1 MPLRFPPFFLVTKR
15 QMATLDTAGFAEL
28 FGTAASDIKDA
39 TRSLIHSHDF
49 SYREIVGDERDKLIL
64 DILKRI
70 ERDQQVIGAEE
81 RREVWHKGWEA
92 NLQEFLK
99 TDFALEAL
107 IPKFIRPGQPVR
119 LNRSFVLP
127 NDPNFELR
135 FVEVVRSWFFEEFFV
150 PFDNLYEFG
159 CGTGFNLVPLA
170 QRFPDKKLFGSD
182 FVQSSVD
189 LVNSIARHYRLNLS
203 ATLFDM
209 IAPSP
214 DYRILPSSAIYT
226 FGAIEQ
232 LASRFESFLGFLL
245 KQKPGL
251 CLHIEPTVELYDD
264 THLIDFLG
272 IKFHR
277 KRGYTEGFLP
287 MLQKLA
293 AEERVEIQRVK
304 RLNFGS
310 LFMEGYSLIVWR
322 PL

>member
-1 MPLRFPPFFLVTKR
+1 
-15 QMATLDTAGFAEL
+15 MATLDTAGFAEL
-28 FGTAASDIKDA
+28 FGIDA
-39 TRSLIHSHDF
+39 GNIRDTTRSLIQRHDF

-64 DILKRI
+64 DVLKRI
-70 ERDQQVIGAEE
+70 DRDQQVIGAEE
-81 RREVWHKGWEA
+81 RKVVWYKGWDA
-92 NLQEFLK
+92 NLKEFLS
-99 TDFALEAL
+99 TNFALEAL

-119 LNRSFVLP
+119 LKRSFVFP
-127 NDPNFELR
+127 NNPDFELR
-135 FVEVVRSWFFEEFFV
+135 FVEVVRSWIFEEFFA

-189 LVNSIARHYRLNLS
+189 LVNSIARQYKLNLS

-209 IAPSP
+209 ISPSP
-214 DYRILPSSAIYT
+214 DYRILPSSAVYT

-232 LASRFESFLGFLL
+232 LASRFERFLGFLL
-245 KQKPGL
+245 TQKPGL

-287 MLQKLA
+287 TLQKLT
-293 AEERVEIQRVK
+293 AEGRVEIQRVK
-304 RLNFGS
+304 RLYFGS

>member
-1 MPLRFPPFFLVTKR
+1 
-15 QMATLDTAGFAEL
+15 MATLDTAGFAEL
-28 FGTAASDIKDA
+28 FGIDAGSIKNA
-39 TRSLIHSHDF
+39 TRSLIQRHDF

-64 DILKRI
+64 DVLKRI
-70 ERDQQVIGAEE
+70 DGDQQVIGAEE
-81 RREVWHKGWEA
+81 RKEVWYKGWDA
-92 NLQEFLK
+92 NLQEFLS

-119 LNRSFVLP
+119 LKRSFVFP
-127 NDPNFELR
+127 KNPDFELR
-135 FVEVVRSWFFEEFFV
+135 FVEVVRSWIFEEFFSR
-150 PFDNLYEFG
+150 FDNVYEFG

-189 LVNSIARHYRLNLS
+189 LVNSIARHYKLNLS

-209 IAPSP
+209 ISPSP
-214 DYRILPSSAIYT
+214 DYCILPSSAVYT

-232 LASRFESFLGFLL
+232 LASRFKSLLEFLL

-287 MLQKLA
+287 ALQKLA
-293 AEERVEIQRVK
+293 AEGRVEIQRVK
-304 RLNFGS
+304 RLYFGS

>member
-1 MPLRFPPFFLVTKR
+1 
-15 QMATLDTAGFAEL
+15 MATLDTAGFAEL
-28 FGTAASDIKDA
+28 FGIDAREIKDN
-39 TRSLIHSHDF
+39 TKSLIQRYDF

-64 DILKRI
+64 DVLKRI
-70 ERDQQVIGAEE
+70 DRDQQIIGAGE
-81 RREVWHKGWEA
+81 RKEVWFKGWDA
-92 NLQEFLK
+92 NLQEFLS

-119 LNRSFVLP
+119 LRRLFVFP
-127 NDPNFELR
+127 NNPDFELR
-135 FVEVVRSWFFEEFFV
+135 FVEVVRSWIFEEFFA
-150 PFDNLYEFG
+150 PLDNIYEFG

-189 LVNSIARHYRLNLS
+189 LVNSIARHYKLNLS

-209 IAPSP
+209 ISP
-214 DYRILPSSAIYT
+214 NSDYRILPSSAVFT

-232 LASRFESFLGFLL
+232 LASRFERFLGFLL
-245 KQKPGL
+245 KQKPAL

-264 THLIDFLG
+264 AHLIDFLG

-293 AEERVEIQRVK
+293 AEGRAELQRVK
-304 RLNFGS
+304 RLYFGS

>member
-1 MPLRFPPFFLVTKR
+1 
-15 QMATLDTAGFAEL
+15 MATLDIAGFAEL
-28 FGTAASDIKDA
+28 FGIDA
-39 TRSLIHSHDF
+39 GNIRDTTKSLIRRHDF

-64 DILKRI
+64 DVLKRTD
-70 ERDQQVIGAEE
+70 RDQQVIGAEE
-81 RREVWHKGWEA
+81 RKEVWHKGWDA
-92 NLQEFLK
+92 NLQEFLS
-99 TDFALEAL
+99 TDFALAAL

-119 LNRSFVLP
+119 LKGSFVFP
-127 NDPNFELR
+127 TSPDFELR
-135 FVEVVRSWFFEEFFV
+135 FVEVVRSWIFEEFFSR
-150 PFDNLYEFG
+150 FDNVYEFG

-189 LVNSIARHYRLNLS
+189 LVNSIARHYKLNLS

-209 IAPSP
+209 ISPSP
-214 DYRILPSSAIYT
+214 DYRILPSSAVYT

-232 LASRFESFLGFLL
+232 LASRFESFVGFLM

-264 THLIDFLG
+264 AHLIDFLG

-293 AEERVEIQRVK
+293 TEGRVEIQRVK
-304 RLNFGS
+304 RLYFGS

>member
-1 MPLRFPPFFLVTKR
+1 
-15 QMATLDTAGFAEL
+15 MATLDTAGFAEL
-28 FGTAASDIKDA
+28 FGIDA
-39 TRSLIHSHDF
+39 GNVRNSTRSLIQRHDF
-49 SYREIVGDERDKLIL
+49 SYREIVGDERDELIL
-64 DILKRI
+64 EVLKRI

-81 RREVWHKGWEA
+81 RKKVWYKGWDA
-92 NLQEFLK
+92 NLQEFLS
-99 TDFALEAL
+99 TNFALEAL

-119 LNRSFVLP
+119 LKRSFVFP
-127 NDPNFELR
+127 NNPDFELR
-135 FVEVVRSWFFEEFFV
+135 FVEVVRSWIFEEFFA
-150 PFDNLYEFG
+150 PFNNVYEFG

-189 LVNSIARHYRLNLS
+189 LVNGIARHYKLNLS

-209 IAPSP
+209 ISPNP
-214 DYRILPSSAIYT
+214 DYRILPSSAVFT

-232 LASRFESFLGFLL
+232 LASRFESFVGFLL
-245 KQKPGL
+245 KQKPAL

-264 THLIDFLG
+264 AHLIDFLG

-287 MLQKLA
+287 MLQALA
-293 AEERVEIQRVK
+293 AEGRVEIQRVK
-304 RLNFGS
+304 RLYFGS
-310 LFMEGYSLIVWR
+310 LFMEGYSLMVWR

>member
-1 MPLRFPPFFLVTKR
+1 
-15 QMATLDTAGFAEL
+15 MATLDTAGFAEL
-28 FGTAASDIKDA
+28 FGVDASDIADI
-39 TRSLIHSHDF
+39 TRSLIQRHDF

-64 DILKRI
+64 DVLKRI

-81 RREVWHKGWEA
+81 RKDVWYQGWDA
-92 NLQEFLK
+92 NLREFLS
-99 TDFALEAL
+99 TDFAAEAL

-119 LNRSFVLP
+119 LKRSFVFP
-127 NDPNFELR
+127 KNPEFELR
-135 FVEVVRSWFFEEFFV
+135 FV
-150 PFDNLYEFG
+150 PFDNVYEFG
-159 CGTGFNLVPLA
+159 CGTGFNLVALA

-189 LVNSIARHYRLNLS
+189 LVNSIARHYKLNLS

-209 IAPSP
+209 ISPSP
-214 DYRILPSSAIYT
+214 DYRILPSSAVYT

-293 AEERVEIQRVK
+293 SEGRVEIQRVK
-304 RLNFGS
+304 RMYFGS

>member
-1 MPLRFPPFFLVTKR
+1 
-15 QMATLDTAGFAEL
+15 MATLDTAGFAEL
-28 FGTAASDIKDA
+28 FGINAGDIRDT
-39 TRSLIHSHDF
+39 TRSLIQRHDF
-49 SYREIVGDERDKLIL
+49 SYREIVGDEHDKLIL
-64 DILKRI
+64 DVLKRI
-70 ERDQQVIGAEE
+70 DCDQQIIGAEE
-81 RREVWHKGWEA
+81 RKEVWHKGWDA
-92 NLQEFLK
+92 NLQEFLS

-119 LNRSFVLP
+119 LKRSFVFP
-127 NDPNFELR
+127 NNPDFELR
-135 FVEVVRSWFFEEFFV
+135 FVEVIRSWIFEEFFAR
-150 PFDNLYEFG
+150 FDNVYEFG

-189 LVNSIARHYRLNLS
+189 LVNSIAQHYKLNLS

-209 IAPSP
+209 ISPNP
-214 DYRILPSSAIYT
+214 DYRILPSSAVFT

-232 LASRFESFLGFLL
+232 LASRFESFVGFLL
-245 KQKPGL
+245 KQKPAL

-264 THLIDFLG
+264 AHLIDFLG

-293 AEERVEIQRVK
+293 AEGRAEVQRVK
-304 RLNFGS
+304 RLYFGS

>member
-1 MPLRFPPFFLVTKR
+1 
-15 QMATLDTAGFAEL
+15 MATLDTAGFAEL
-28 FGTAASDIKDA
+28 FGIDASNIKNA
-39 TRSLIHSHDF
+39 TRSLIQRHDF

-70 ERDQQVIGAEE
+70 ERDQQVIGAED
-81 RREVWHKGWEA
+81 RKEVWYKGWDA
-92 NLQEFLK
+92 NLQEFLS

-119 LNRSFVLP
+119 LQRSLVFP
-127 NDPNFELR
+127 NNPDFELR
-135 FVEVVRSWFFEEFFV
+135 FVEVVRSWIFEEFFA
-150 PFDNLYEFG
+150 PFNNLYEFG

-189 LVNSIARHYRLNLS
+189 LVNSIARHYKLNLS

-209 IAPSP
+209 ILPNP
-214 DYRILPSSAIYT
+214 DYRILPSSAVYT

-232 LASRFESFLGFLL
+232 LASRFEKFLEFLL
-245 KQKPGL
+245 KQKPDL

-287 MLQKLA
+287 TLQKFA
-293 AEERVEIQRVK
+293 AEGRVEIQQVK
-304 RLNFGS
+304 RLYFGS

>member
-1 MPLRFPPFFLVTKR
+1 L
-15 QMATLDTAGFAEL
+15 
-28 FGTAASDIKDA
+28 S
-39 TRSLIHSHDF
+39 
-49 SYREIVGDERDKLIL
+49 
-64 DILKRI
+64 
-70 ERDQQVIGAEE
+70 
-81 RREVWHKGWEA
+81 
-92 NLQEFLK
+92 

-119 LNRSFVLP
+119 LKRSFVFP
-127 NDPNFELR
+127 NNPDFELR
-135 FVEVVRSWFFEEFFV
+135 FVEVVRSWIFEEFFA
-150 PFDNLYEFG
+150 PFDNIYEFG

-170 QRFPDKKLFGSD
+170 QRFPDKNLFGSD

-189 LVNSIARHYRLNLS
+189 LVNSIARHYKLNLS

-209 IAPSP
+209 ISPNP
-214 DYRILPSSAIYT
+214 DYRILPSSAVFT

-232 LASRFESFLGFLL
+232 LASRFESFVGFLV
-245 KQKPGL
+245 KQKPAL

-264 THLIDFLG
+264 AHLIDFLG

-293 AEERVEIQRVK
+293 AEGRVEVQRVK
-304 RLNFGS
+304 RLYFGS